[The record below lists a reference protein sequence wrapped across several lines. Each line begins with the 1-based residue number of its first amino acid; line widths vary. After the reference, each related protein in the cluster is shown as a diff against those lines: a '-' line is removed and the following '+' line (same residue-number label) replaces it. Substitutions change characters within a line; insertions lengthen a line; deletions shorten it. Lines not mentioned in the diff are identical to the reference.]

1 MSDQLV
7 SWIGDI
13 IGAVSLVLTLI
24 QFCRRRRRSPRKRR
38 TVRERSWKFWGI
50 EHTRRDE
57 IDDSRL

>member
-13 IGAVSLVLTLI
+13 IGAVSLILTLI
-24 QFCRRRRRSPRKRR
+24 QFCRSSRRKRR

-57 IDDSRL
+57 IDDTRL

>member
-24 QFCRRRRRSPRKRR
+24 QFCCRRRRKRR

>member
-24 QFCRRRRRSPRKRR
+24 QFCRRRRKRR

>member
-13 IGAVSLVLTLI
+13 IGAVGLILTLI
-24 QFCRRRRRSPRKRR
+24 QFCRSSRRKRR

>member
-1 MSDQLV
+1 V

-24 QFCRRRRRSPRKRR
+24 QFCRRRRKRR

-57 IDDSRL
+57 IDDTRL